1 MREGY
6 EVYEAYID
14 GRETEIAQDQDFVT
28 EVRDLAT
35 FTRMVVRARISKNPE
50 ALPEGTQL
58 WVRAYNDEDI
68 RGPWAIQILEELD
81 EDEFQP
87 IRGDVARGVKIEAPK
102 IY

>member
-6 EVYEAYID
+6 EVYEAYVD
-14 GRETEIAQDQDFVT
+14 GHEAEIERGEEFAL

-35 FTRMVVRARISKNPE
+35 LARLVVRAIVSKDPTRT
-50 ALPEGTQL
+50 PGGQTL

-68 RGPWAIQILEELD
+68 LGPWAIQILEELD
-81 EDEFQP
+81 EDEVQP
-87 IRGDVARGVKIEAPK
+87 IRADVARGQAPQAPK